1 MNELVPIGALALL
14 SVPVLI
20 GMRLMHRI
28 EDNPQHVYFTEPPP
42 KVYAAIKR
50 VLAGLHM
57 GEHHYRIVM
66 ADPTKLTLRAVMEW
80 RDRESKDLLF
90 LNPQGY
96 KLNQILLDV
105 IVSLDRETKQ
115 TKVQFV
121 WTIYALFFRG
131 RVRLIQRVTNQ
142 VLQSELAS
150 MSASVTVTK

>member
-1 MNELVPIGALALL
+1 MNELIPIGALALL
-14 SVPVLI
+14 SVPALI
-20 GMRLMHRI
+20 GMRLMHRV
-28 EDNPQHVYFTEPPP
+28 EDNPQPVYFNEPPP
-42 KVYAAIKR
+42 KIYAAIKK
-50 VLAGLHM
+50 VLSGFYM
-57 GEHHYRIVM
+57 GEHHYRIVN
-66 ADPTKLTLRAVMEW
+66 ADPTNLTLRAVMEW
-80 RDRESKDLLF
+80 RERESRDLLF

-105 IVSLDRETKQ
+105 FVSLDRETKQ

-150 MSASVTVTK
+150 MSASTVTK

>member
-1 MNELVPIGALALL
+1 MNELVTLGAVALI
-14 SVPVLI
+14 SVPVLV
-20 GMRLMHRI
+20 GMRLMHRV
-28 EDNPQHVYFTEPPP
+28 EDNPQPVFFNEPPP
-42 KVYAAIKR
+42 KIYAAIKKA
-50 VLAGLHM
+50 LSGFHM
-57 GEHHYRIVM
+57 GEHHYRIVN

-80 RDRESKDLLF
+80 RERESRDLLF

-105 IVSLDRETKQ
+105 FVSLDRETKQ

-150 MSASVTVTK
+150 MSASTVTK